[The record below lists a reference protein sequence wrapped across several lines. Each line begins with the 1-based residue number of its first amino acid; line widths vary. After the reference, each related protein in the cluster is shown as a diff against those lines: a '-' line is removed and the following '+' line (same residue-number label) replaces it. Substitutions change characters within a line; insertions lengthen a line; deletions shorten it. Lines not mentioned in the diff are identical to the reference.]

1 VKKVAVRGMR
11 IMPTRGFYLEF
22 KKKVKYIEDGYKLL
36 EMKRDELTR
45 KLREDL
51 DQLKIVRREY
61 ERKIKEVL
69 KEFRKLYALLGESTI
84 SAQAATIP
92 KDVDIYILP
101 KSIMGVHV
109 PFLKLRSEPNIE
121 NKISPALIGI
131 AKKYKELL
139 RTIIKLSELEMKIE
153 IVSDDLE
160 RTNRMVNALEKIVI
174 PEMKQTLKYI
184 EDLLDEDML
193 EEFTRIKLVRDIIL
207 ERRR

>member
-1 VKKVAVRGMR
+1 VKKVPAYGVR

-22 KKKVKYIEDGYKLL
+22 KKKVKYIEEGYKLL

-45 KLREDL
+45 ELRENL
-51 DQLKIVRREY
+51 NQLKIVRRECDKRIADVF
-61 ERKIKEVL
+61 E
-69 KEFRKLYALLGESTI
+69 EFRKLYAILGESTI
-84 SAQAATIP
+84 NAQAAIIP
-92 KDVDIYILP
+92 KELDVHILP

-109 PFLKLRSEPNIE
+109 PFLKLKKEPKIE
-121 NKISPALIGI
+121 DKISPILMGI
-131 AKKYKELL
+131 ARKYKELL
-139 RTIIKLSELEMKIE
+139 KILIKLSEMEIRIE
-153 IVSDDLE
+153 VISDDLE

-207 ERRR
+207 ERRK